1 MLKSYLPSLQGIA
14 SRQVLSFLSIRAIRT
29 NSGTLEMRISSG
41 CAVVAGMAKTPL
53 MFKAIALIHNFHP
66 QPEIL
71 TDSQSKTG
79 SGREH

>member
-1 MLKSYLPSLQGIA
+1 
-14 SRQVLSFLSIRAIRT
+14 
-29 NSGTLEMRISSG
+29 MRISSG